1 MRIGLVG
8 LGQMGSAMA
17 RRLIKEGK
25 QLTVYNRSPGP
36 TEELVGL
43 GARKA
48 VNLLS
53 LARDSDLIFTVLS
66 DTTAVEEVI
75 LGSNGLLTGAHSG
88 TLIIECSTI
97 DPHASLII
105 GDTFRKSGYRM
116 IDAPI
121 GGRPAQAELG
131 NLVFM
136 VGASPVDL
144 EYAQAALSILSSKII
159 YCGGPSMG
167 ITMKVVNNLLSQSIQ
182 LMDLEAITLGMKAGL
197 EPQVILDVLT
207 STAADNI
214 ALHTK
219 IPQSV
224 LTGNFLPGF
233 SIKLAHKDQGLAH
246 TMASRLGVPLFTLGQ
261 ARHIYSIAMTQGLGD
276 QPNETIAKIIEKLSS
291 IEIRYPGLKG

>member
-25 QLTVYNRSPGP
+25 QLTVYNRSAGP
-36 TEELVGL
+36 ADEFVAL
-43 GARKA
+43 GAQKA
-48 VNLLS
+48 VDLIS
-53 LARDSDLIFTVLS
+53 LARNSDLIYTVLS
-66 DTTAVEEVI
+66 DTADVEEVI
-75 LGSNGLLTGAHSG
+75 LGSNGLLTGAHSR

-97 DPHASLII
+97 DPHASLKI

-131 NLVFM
+131 KLVFM
-136 VGASPVDL
+136 IGASPVDL
-144 EYAQAALSILSSKII
+144 EYAQAVLSILSSKII

-207 STAADNI
+207 STAADKI

-233 SIKLAHKDQGLAH
+233 FYK
-246 TMASRLGVPLFTLGQ
+246 TCT
-261 ARHIYSIAMTQGLGD
+261 
-276 QPNETIAKIIEKLSS
+276 
-291 IEIRYPGLKG
+291 